1 MKKIMICLLSLL
13 LSTGAAFAQKGLNC
27 YPVFQGKVI
36 PERQMIMTEVR
47 GDGMATYKLSYYRSV
62 RFQVDTLTARKVA
75 AMVEADAHAAV
86 SAETEKTGELLTYG
100 LVQLKPL
107 GITRRYLCYQ
117 ARPTEYHGW
126 MITIIYL
133 EGSATLEDLR
143 SMFEKQ

>member
-1 MKKIMICLLSLL
+1 MKKIIICLMSLL

-27 YPVFQGKVI
+27 YPVFRGKVI
-36 PERQMIMTEVR
+36 PEKQMVMTEVR

-62 RFQVDTLTARKVA
+62 HFQVDTLTARKVA
-75 AMVEADAHAAV
+75 AMVEADALTAD

-107 GITRRYLCYQ
+107 GSIRRYLCYQ
-117 ARPTEYHGW
+117 ARPTDYHAW
-126 MITIIYL
+126 IITMIYL
-133 EGSATLEDLR
+133 EGSATLQDLR

>member
-126 MITIIYL
+126 VITIIYL
-133 EGSATLEDLR
+133 EGSATLQDLR

>member
-1 MKKIMICLLSLL
+1 MKKIIIFLMFLL
-13 LSTGAAFAQKGLNC
+13 LSTGAAFAQKGLNSL
-27 YPVFQGKVI
+27 PVFQGKVI
-36 PERQMIMTEVR
+36 PERQMVMTEVR

-75 AMVEADAHAAV
+75 ALVDDDALKAD

-117 ARPTEYHGW
+117 ARPTTFHGW

-133 EGSATLEDLR
+133 EGSATLQDLR